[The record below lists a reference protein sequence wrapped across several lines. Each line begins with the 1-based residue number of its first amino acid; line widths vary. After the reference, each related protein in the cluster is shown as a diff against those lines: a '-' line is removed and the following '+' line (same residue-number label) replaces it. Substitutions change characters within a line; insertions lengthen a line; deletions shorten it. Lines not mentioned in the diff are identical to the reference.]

1 MPVER
6 LLPTVEAE
14 ELLALVHE
22 ICIEQ
27 VAPSA
32 AEGEALSAFPRDLVT
47 LLGKSGL
54 LSLPFP
60 ERLGGGDQ
68 PYEVFLQVLEEI
80 AAAWMTIGIAV
91 SVHSLAAYAV
101 FAHGSDEQRAALLPD
116 ILGGQQLGAW
126 ALSEAQAGSDVS
138 GITTRAVRDNDSYLL
153 NGTKAWVSQGGVADF
168 YIVFARTSPD
178 PKKGLSTFYLPGDLE
193 GLSFAAPEKKMG
205 LSGSPT
211 CQVVLDD
218 VRVPATW
225 RIGSEGD
232 GMRIALTALDS
243 GRLGIAAC
251 GTGVAQAALDVAV
264 QYATEREQFHRTIGE
279 FQGVQFLLADM
290 AASVESSRATYLL
303 AARMRDAGR
312 QFSRQAS
319 IAKLV
324 CTDAAMKVTTDA
336 VQVLGGYGYTR
347 DFPVERYMRE
357 AKVTQIFE
365 GTNQIQRMVIGRALL
380 RRAAG

>member
-1 MPVER
+1 
-6 LLPTVEAE
+6 
-14 ELLALVHE
+14 
-22 ICIEQ
+22 
-27 VAPSA
+27 
-32 AEGEALSAFPRDLVT
+32 
-47 LLGKSGL
+47 
-54 LSLPFP
+54 
-60 ERLGGGDQ
+60 
-68 PYEVFLQVLEEI
+68 
-80 AAAWMTIGIAV
+80 
-91 SVHSLAAYAV
+91 V
-101 FAHGSDEQRAALLPD
+101 FAHGSHEQRAALLPD
-116 ILGGQQLGAW
+116 ILGGHQLGAW
-126 ALSEAQAGSDVS
+126 ALSEAQAGSDVAA
-138 GITTRAVRDNDSYLL
+138 IATRAVHDDDGYLL

-211 CQVVLDD
+211 CQVTFDD

-225 RIGSEGD
+225 RIGPEGD
-232 GMRIALTALDS
+232 GMKIALAALDS

-251 GTGVAQAALDVAV
+251 ATGVAQAALDVAV

-303 AARMRDAGR
+303 AARMRDVGR